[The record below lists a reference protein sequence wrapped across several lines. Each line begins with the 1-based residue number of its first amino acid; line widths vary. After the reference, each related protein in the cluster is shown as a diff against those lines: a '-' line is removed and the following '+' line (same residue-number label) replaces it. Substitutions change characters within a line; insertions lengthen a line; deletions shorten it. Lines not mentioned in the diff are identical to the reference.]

1 MDEHRHL
8 PDANRLSVLAATIM
22 LAYALTP
29 FISFPE
35 RDLGLQFPGF
45 FLLLQFNLSTVTSVL
60 VALLAASGAD
70 WLVQQHPHR
79 SGRSMVPHWLLP
91 ALTAWVIGV
100 PLTSLELGIEWWA
113 VFAFGGMLLILVLVS
128 EYIVLDP
135 SDVRHGPASV
145 GLTAVSFALFLV
157 LSIAVRASGLRLY
170 TLLVALVPAMFLVSL
185 RTLYL
190 QSGEKWHW
198 GWAAVI
204 SLIVGQLAIGLHY
217 LPLSPL
223 VYSLL
228 LLGLGYGLT
237 SLAVAVE
244 ENRSWRVL
252 WVEPLVMTL
261 AIWMLAWLVGR

>member
-1 MDEHRHL
+1 
-8 PDANRLSVLAATIM
+8 
-22 LAYALTP
+22 
-29 FISFPE
+29 
-35 RDLGLQFPGF
+35 
-45 FLLLQFNLSTVTSVL
+45 
-60 VALLAASGAD
+60 
-70 WLVQQHPHR
+70 
-79 SGRSMVPHWLLP
+79 
-91 ALTAWVIGV
+91 
-100 PLTSLELGIEWWA
+100 
-113 VFAFGGMLLILVLVS
+113 
-128 EYIVLDP
+128 
-135 SDVRHGPASV
+135 
-145 GLTAVSFALFLV
+145 
-157 LSIAVRASGLRLY
+157 
-170 TLLVALVPAMFLVSL
+170 MFLVSL

-190 QSGEKWHW
+190 QSGEKGHW

-261 AIWMLAWLVGR
+261 AIWVLAWLVGR